1 MGFHQLIEDSKM
13 VKTTEFRFAS
23 GAEAVA
29 HFYKQGFET
38 IEVEREHQSPDVRVM
53 DDGINI
59 VQIRR
64 AEMLDW
70 VATLI
75 EVEGI

>member
-1 MGFHQLIEDSKM
+1 M

-23 GAEAVA
+23 GAETVA

-38 IEVEREHQSPDVRVM
+38 IEWVKTEDGSPDVRVM

>member
-1 MGFHQLIEDSKM
+1 M

-29 HFYKQGFET
+29 HFFAKGFET
-38 IEVEREHQSPDVRVM
+38 VEVEREHQSPDVRVM

-64 AEMLDW
+64 VEMLDW